1 VPAFD
6 CCWHSICLL
15 TKICWRMLQGL
26 VNMNYSCDAKKSC
39 YPSFFRYA
47 HINASG
53 ILLCSVCSQ
62 IGEASFKH
70 CFASL
75 FQTAIMSMCSRC
87 GWRNHVVHPSTRLAL
102 HICRVGQNHI
112 YIYIYI
118 YIFGVHTVFLAW
130 KSPNIRCIYMYIYG
144 SGQPYVFEFCL
155 RGEAKHGAIFW
166 VILHH
171 CSVGIDALVFPVG

>member
-1 VPAFD
+1 MPAFD

-118 YIFGVHTVFLAW
+118 YSVY
-130 KSPNIRCIYMYIYG
+130 IRYFWLGNHQIYG
-144 SGQPYVFEFCL
+144 VYICTYTVLANPTYLSFVLGVKPSMVQYFGLSCT
-155 RGEAKHGAIFW
+155 I
-166 VILHH
+166 
-171 CSVGIDALVFPVG
+171 AL